1 MGEVKNSLLMLIATL
16 GVLILLG
23 FLMFVNVPKDNA
35 QILLAIVGPLLGFYF
50 GSSVNKQPVPTASVT
65 TTTATTGPV
74 LQDTPPTPPV
84 TMSDVI
90 NQSIIDAT
98 KP

>member
-50 GSSVNKQPVPTASVT
+50 GSSVNKQPVPDTISQATGLSLPPEAAAFTDALGTAVNS
-65 TTTATTGPV
+65 
-74 LQDTPPTPPV
+74 L
-84 TMSDVI
+84 
-90 NQSIIDAT
+90 
-98 KP
+98 KEK